1 MNQEILNR
9 YLAGDASTEE
19 KQMVA
24 QWLDADPQYMRE
36 YLALRKLYD
45 ITLWQEKP
53 ATVIE
58 GKKRFTLP
66 FIREIIKIAAI
77 FLIAVTSVYFLAPE
91 RGKQTPDLRAIHVPS
106 GQRAELTLGDG
117 TRVCLNSNSTL
128 TFPDRFD
135 RKERRVTLDGE
146 GYFQVARNE
155 KKPFIVQAKEY
166 EVRVLGTEFNVMSI
180 KTRISLKRCS

>member
-9 YLAGDASTEE
+9 YLAGDAVRKK

-24 QWLDADPQYMRE
+24 QWLDADPQHMRE

-66 FIREIIKIAAI
+66 FSGRIIKIAAI
-77 FLIAVTSVYFLAPE
+77 FLIALPLFISW
-91 RGKQTPDLRAIHVPS
+91 R
-106 GQRAELTLGDG
+106 
-117 TRVCLNSNSTL
+117 
-128 TFPDRFD
+128 
-135 RKERRVTLDGE
+135 RKEGNRPRIWEPYMFLRDNGQNWHWATE
-146 GYFQVARNE
+146 H
-155 KKPFIVQAKEY
+155 EY
-166 EVRVLGTEFNVMSI
+166 AWIQIRHSHSPTGLTGKSAGWHWMVKGTF
-180 KTRISLKRCS
+180 R

>member
-24 QWLDADPQYMRE
+24 QWLDADPQHMRE

-58 GKKRFTLP
+58 GKET
-66 FIREIIKIAAI
+66 
-77 FLIAVTSVYFLAPE
+77 VY
-91 RGKQTPDLRAIHVPS
+91 TPLHP
-106 GQRAELTLGDG
+106 GDH
-117 TRVCLNSNSTL
+117 
-128 TFPDRFD
+128 
-135 RKERRVTLDGE
+135 
-146 GYFQVARNE
+146 
-155 KKPFIVQAKEY
+155 
-166 EVRVLGTEFNVMSI
+166 
-180 KTRISLKRCS
+180 